1 MTEWYDE
8 EDYSAIKFFRT
19 NLLLFVLIINDINL
33 IDHYTPAFWNNNEGC
48 QVVCNNNWKI
58 GGFLWF
64 FSLK

>member
-33 IDHYTPAFWNNNEGC
+33 IDHYTPAF
-48 QVVCNNNWKI
+48 
-58 GGFLWF
+58 
-64 FSLK
+64 